1 VIATVAWDTARA
13 GGVVA
18 FCLLTVCVLVGLLQ
32 AGRPR
37 FERWPHIALEDVHRF
52 AGVLAGSFL
61 VVHVGALLLDGYVP
75 FSLADVLIPGH
86 AAYRPLP
93 TALGVVAV
101 ELLLALG
108 VTNRFRS
115 LLPYRVWRRV
125 HYVAFAVWALAL
137 VHGLTV
143 GSDRSSAWA
152 LGMYAAASASVA
164 GLAAWRVLSRRDQS
178 AARRG
183 RVVPAAP
190 AMSARARRFAS
201 PGRAARS

>member
-1 VIATVAWDTARA
+1 MSSTVAWDAARA

-37 FERWPHIALEDVHRF
+37 LERWPHIALEDVHRF

-93 TALGVVAV
+93 TALGVVSL
-101 ELLLALG
+101 ELLVAVA
-108 VTNRFRS
+108 VTNRVRS
-115 LLPYRVWRRV
+115 QLPYRVWRRV
-125 HYVAFAVWALAL
+125 HYAAFAVWALAL
-137 VHGLTV
+137 VHGVTV

-152 LGMYAAASASVA
+152 LGLYAVASAAVA
-164 GLAAWRVLSRRDQS
+164 GLAAWRILNRRDQTG
-178 AARRG
+178 ARRG
-183 RVVPAAP
+183 RVVPAEP
-190 AMSARARRFAS
+190 ALSAAARRFAS
-201 PGRAARS
+201 PERAGR

>member
-1 VIATVAWDTARA
+1 VSSTVAWDAARA

-37 FERWPHIALEDVHRF
+37 LERWPHIALEDVHRF
-52 AGVLAGSFL
+52 AGVLTGSFL

-86 AAYRPLP
+86 TAYRPLP

-101 ELLLALG
+101 ELLLALA

-115 LLPYRVWRRV
+115 QLPYRVWRRV
-125 HYVAFAVWALAL
+125 HYAAFAVWALAL
-137 VHGLTV
+137 AHGLTV
-143 GSDRSSAWA
+143 GSDRTGAWA
-152 LGMYAAASASVA
+152 LGLYATASAAVA
-164 GLAAWRVLSRRDQS
+164 GLAAWRVLNRRDQTV
-178 AARRG
+178 ARRQ
-183 RVVPAAP
+183 RVAP
-190 AMSARARRFAS
+190 AEAAVPVAARRFAS
-201 PGRAARS
+201 PEAAGR